1 MKPLWEVADF
11 VRGLRREMR
20 FGEISRAPLRLLR
33 VELRGQEAECDWM
46 ARPPDVWD
54 ADLRQPIRDHNESL
68 QALADAI
75 AVRDLLFD
83 TLPHLDMAVLR
94 AFRRSAAREPPEL
107 IIAGSVHRDD
117 PEVYERASL
126 VMRAKL
132 SGFRFC
138 LDGLRLEPMPVE
150 EVEMSF

>member
-1 MKPLWEVADF
+1 MKALWEVVSF
-11 VRGLRREMR
+11 VRLMRARMR
-20 FGEISRAPLRLLR
+20 FGEFSRAPLRLLR
-33 VELRGQEAECDWM
+33 VELRGREAECDWM

-54 ADLRQPIRDHNESL
+54 AGLRQPVKERNESL

-83 TLPHLDMAVLR
+83 ALPHLDMAVLR
-94 AFRRSAAREPPEL
+94 AFRPSAAREPPEL

-138 LDGLRLEPMPVE
+138 LEGQRLEAMPVE
-150 EVEMSF
+150 EFEMSF